1 MVRDRDAARAEHVM
15 QALSTMSDVERVR
28 QYQKLIEL
36 ELLKMGHVRR
46 RRKEAP
52 PVSCRRDDARDC

>member
-15 QALSTMSDVERVR
+15 QALSTMSELWRVR

-36 ELLKMGHVRR
+36 ELLKMGPFVVAEKRPHL
-46 RRKEAP
+46 
-52 PVSCRRDDARDC
+52 